1 LKSGTALRILVSG
14 ASGLIGSALVQA
26 SRADGDEV
34 LRLVRR
40 PPTANDEVGWDPVR
54 HQGPDPAAITGVDA
68 VVHLAGAGLGEHRW
82 TAAYKR
88 QVRTSRVES
97 TALLATTVAALPH
110 PPRVFLSASGV
121 GYYGDTGEAPVDE
134 NSPPGEDFLAKLCQD
149 WEAAAAPAA
158 AAGVRTVAVR
168 SGIVLSSAGGA
179 LGKVLPLF
187 RAGLGGRLGSGR
199 QYVSWIARPDHVAAL
214 RFLLRAEQLSGP
226 VNATAPKPVTNA
238 AYTAAIA
245 AAVRR
250 PAYFAVPAPMLRAV
264 LGEFAGTV
272 VTGQRVLPHRLTD
285 AGFEFRYH
293 DVEKALRELVA
304 SRL

>member
-1 LKSGTALRILVSG
+1 LRILVSG
-14 ASGLIGSALVQA
+14 ASGLIGSALIQSLVQT

-40 PPTANDEVGWDPVR
+40 APTAKGEIGWDPAR
-54 HQGPDPAAITGVDA
+54 RRGPDPAAIDGVDA

-82 TAAYKR
+82 TAGYKR
-88 QVRTSRVES
+88 QLRTSRVES
-97 TALLATTVAALPH
+97 TALLASTIAALPH
-110 PPRVFLSASGV
+110 PPRVFVSASGV
-121 GYYGDTGEAPVDE
+121 GYYGDTGEAEVDE
-134 NSPPGEDFLAKLCQD
+134 NSPPGNDFLARLCQD

-168 SGIVLSSAGGA
+168 SGIVLSTAGGA

-187 RAGLGGRLGSGR
+187 RAGLGARLGTGR

-226 VNATAPKPVTNA
+226 VNVTAPEPVTNA

-250 PAYFAVPAPMLRAV
+250 PAWFAVPAPVLRVA

-272 VTGQRVLPHRLTD
+272 VTGQRVLPQRLTD
-285 AGFEFRYH
+285 AGFEFRYGG
-293 DVEKALRELVA
+293 VEEALRALVA